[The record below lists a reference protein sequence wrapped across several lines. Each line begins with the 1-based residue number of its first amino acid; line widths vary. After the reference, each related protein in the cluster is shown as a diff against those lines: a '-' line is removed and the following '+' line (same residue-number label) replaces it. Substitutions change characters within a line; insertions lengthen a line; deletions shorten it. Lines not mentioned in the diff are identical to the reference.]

1 MDGGD
6 VEAKFAGM
14 ATINLGDCTPVARG
28 ETVKK
33 SPFAPLP
40 TPTIGLS
47 IEYKI
52 LPRLKASLRT
62 DFF

>member
-1 MDGGD
+1 MDGGH
-6 VEAKFAGM
+6 VEVKFAGM
-14 ATINLGDCTPVARG
+14 ATINLGGCTPVARG
-28 ETVKK
+28 ETVRE

-40 TPTIGLS
+40 PIGLS

-52 LPRLKASLRT
+52 LPRLKASLGT